1 MRAVRCIFST
11 SKSTHPG
18 SRALRRRDASFWWL
32 VCIRRAAARCSR
44 SAPRSPPSRPGAVAR
59 ATAPCRTGP
68 RTRRSASRRSIW
80 WPCAPAGRAC
90 MARLPAPRP
99 AWRRALR
106 IPACHSPLFAS
117 GVNLGTRMPLS
128 VHFTLTAAQATGVRR
143 YKLVLK
149 DKTRPCITQNGSPGP
164 PEHPGTHTRAQN
176 DLAGP
181 GSGARYAVVG
191 HPEVGFWPFR
201 SKVPLNL
208 N

>member
-1 MRAVRCIFST
+1 MEKALKKGNRHRLLAAYTNNGTLHHEVWQGPLTPAVT
-11 SKSTHPG
+11 PKH
-18 SRALRRRDASFWWL
+18 SFTTM
-32 VCIRRAAARCSR
+32 IY
-44 SAPRSPPSRPGAVAR
+44 
-59 ATAPCRTGP
+59 
-68 RTRRSASRRSIW
+68 IW
-80 WPCAPAGRAC
+80 KY
-90 MARLPAPRP
+90 MY
-99 AWRRALR
+99 
-106 IPACHSPLFAS
+106 
-117 GVNLGTRMPLS
+117 VY
-128 VHFTLTAAQATGVRR
+128 TGVRR